1 LKTVH
6 FKKTMALG
14 NFCHGHQ
21 QYVCVF
27 AALYLPQDGG
37 SELFFSD
44 GGGDTLHAL
53 HEGALGQQAEQL

>member
-1 LKTVH
+1 
-6 FKKTMALG
+6 MALG